1 MLSLPENEHRL
12 VLIDGSCLIVEACA
26 QAGADVYVGYPITP
40 ASLIYT
46 YASRRFPSVL
56 AAPDEI
62 TVVHWMAGLSAA
74 GRLPITATSFPGM
87 ALMVEGI
94 NMAYMM
100 ELPMLIVLAMRLG
113 PSTGAATV
121 GGQGELLFLSGL
133 ISGGYT
139 LPAFCIAD
147 MDDCWRLP
155 PAALRAAVD
164 MRSPVVLL
172 TSKEMVMTQRSF
184 DLAGLPEITPVGRAF
199 YDDPA
204 PYRSYDAGGGL
215 VPPFLPVGN
224 PNHQVRLTASTH
236 DVDGMLRSVTD
247 GVLANTRRLQEKIE
261 AQTSV
266 LCELD
271 EQAGAETLVVTYG
284 ITAGAARE
292 AVTTLRG
299 QGEVVSLLVAQT
311 LLPIPDVYYEILGR
325 YSHVVVA
332 EENLQGQLALLL
344 YGHRLPPG
352 VRRVGGIGRMV
363 RPEQIVREVRG
374 E

>member
-1 MLSLPENEHRL
+1 VLSLPENESHL
-12 VLIDGSCLIVEACA
+12 ALIDGSRLIVEACA
-26 QAGADVYVGYPITP
+26 QAEADVYVGYPITP

-46 YASRRFPSVL
+46 YASRRFLSVL

-62 TVVHWMAGLSAA
+62 TAIHWMSGLSTA
-74 GRLPITATSFPGM
+74 GRLPITATSFPGL

-100 ELPMLIVLAMRLG
+100 ELPMLIILIQRLG

-121 GGQGELLFLSGL
+121 GGQGELLFLRGL
-133 ISGGYT
+133 ISGGYM
-139 LPAFCIAD
+139 LPVFCIAD

-155 PAALRAAVD
+155 PVALQAAVD
-164 MRSPVVLL
+164 LRSPVVLL

-184 DLAGLPEITPVGRAF
+184 DLAGLVKIASIKRTF

-204 PYRSYDAGGGL
+204 PYRSYDPGNGF
-215 VPPFLPVGN
+215 VPRFLPVGSDE
-224 PNHQVRLTASTH
+224 HQVRMTASIH
-236 DVDGMLRSVTD
+236 DACGILRPVSDEVS
-247 GVLANTRRLQEKIE
+247 ANTRRLQEKIE
-261 AQTSV
+261 VETPV
-266 LCELD
+266 LYDLD

-292 AVTTLRG
+292 AVATLRAR
-299 QGEVVSLLVAQT
+299 GEAVSLLVAQT
-311 LLPIPDVYYEILGR
+311 LLPIPGIYCEILDR
-325 YSHVVVA
+325 YDRVTVA
-332 EENLQGQLALLL
+332 EENLQGQLAHLL

-352 VRRVGGIGRMV
+352 VHRVGGIGRMV
-363 RPEQIVREVRG
+363 RPEQIVREVLG

>member
-1 MLSLPENEHRL
+1 LSEKESHL
-12 VLIDGSCLIVEACA
+12 VLIDGSRLIVEACT

-46 YASRRFPSVL
+46 YASRRFPSL
-56 AAPDEI
+56 LPAPDEI

-74 GRLPITATSFPGM
+74 GRLPVTATSFPGL

-139 LPAFCIAD
+139 LPVFCVAD
-147 MDDCWRLP
+147 VDDCWRLP
-155 PAALRAAVD
+155 PVALRAAVD
-164 MRSPVVLL
+164 LRSPVVLL

-184 DLAGLPEITPVGRAF
+184 DLRSLARIAPVQRAL
-199 YDDPA
+199 YDGMA
-204 PYRSYDAGGGL
+204 PYRSYDSGDGF

-224 PNHQVRLTASTH
+224 DAHQVRLTASTH
-236 DVDGMLRSVTD
+236 DVDGLLRSVTE
-247 GVLANTRRLQEKIE
+247 GVLANTRRLQEKVE
-261 AQTSV
+261 AETPV
-266 LCELD
+266 LYDLD
-271 EQAGAETLVVTYG
+271 EQAGAEALILTYG

-292 AVTTLRG
+292 AAAELRR
-299 QGEVVSLLVAQT
+299 QGERVSVLVART
-311 LLPIPDVYYEILGR
+311 LLPISCVYYEILDR
-325 YSHVVVA
+325 YARVVVA
-332 EENLQGQLALLL
+332 EENLQGQLARLL
-344 YGHRLPPG
+344 YGHRLPLG

-363 RPEQIVREVRG
+363 GPEQIVREVRG
-374 E
+374 A

>member
-1 MLSLPENEHRL
+1 MPENEPCM

-26 QAGADVYVGYPITP
+26 QAGADVYAGYPITP

-62 TVVHWMAGLSAA
+62 TVIHWMAGQSAA
-74 GRLPITATSFPGM
+74 GRLPVTATSFPGL

-94 NMAYMM
+94 NMATMM

-121 GGQGELLFLSGL
+121 GGQGELLLLSGL

-139 LPAFCIAD
+139 LPVFCIAD

-155 PAALRAAVD
+155 PVALQAAVD
-164 MRSPVVLL
+164 LRSPVVLL

-184 DLAGLPEITPVGRAF
+184 DLGCLAEIAPVQRRF
-199 YDDPA
+199 YDGSS
-204 PYRSYDAGGGL
+204 PYRSYDTGGGL

-224 PNHQVRLTASTH
+224 PDHQVRLTASTH

-261 AQTSV
+261 AETPV
-266 LCELD
+266 LYDLD
-271 EQAGAETLVVTYG
+271 EQAGADTLVVTYG
-284 ITAGAARE
+284 VTAGAARE

-299 QGEVVSLLVAQT
+299 QGEAVSLLVART
-311 LLPIPDVYYEILGR
+311 LLPIPGVYYEILDR
-325 YSHVVVA
+325 YSRVVVA

-363 RPEQIVREVRG
+363 RPEQIVRGVRG